1 MFVSNVQGT
10 EEIRSKINPA
20 RSAFPCLQSRREIS
34 LRTEG
39 RIYKTVVCSILLYD
53 CAKWSVRVGHK
64 RVLAVF
70 DNKSIRRILHVRSRD
85 NVPFVELRSRNS
97 IQVYRHNS
105 CRACYATMLT
115 LQDVQTVN

>member
-1 MFVSNVQGT
+1 M
-10 EEIRSKINPA
+10 
-20 RSAFPCLQSRREIS
+20 
-34 LRTEG
+34 RTE
-39 RIYKTVVCSILLYD
+39 RWVCKAVVRLILLYD
-53 CAKWSVRVGHK
+53 CEKWSVRVGHK

-85 NVPFVELRSRNS
+85 WVPSVELRSRNA